1 MWRNYMNL
9 RQKKIILVIS
19 FSILM
24 IALMIVRYTSVSD
37 ILYVFLAIAAFVWLA
52 LFVFWWRCPH
62 CGRGLGRLHFG
73 TSYCPYCGNELY
85 DD

>member
-24 IALMIVRYTSVSD
+24 IALMIVRYTSISD

-52 LFVFWWRCPH
+52 LFVSAAAAMTALKR
-62 CGRGLGRLHFG
+62 R
-73 TSYCPYCGNELY
+73 TE
-85 DD
+85 